1 MTAPKVSHF
10 TIHIDPKARKGEI
23 HLMYELKPRDVVMR
37 LILTFV
43 TCGLYGLYWMK
54 TLTDDIHHFSENPKT
69 PTGGKVV
76 LLTLVTCSLY
86 FYYWLYQISGE
97 LVEARREKGLSLDAI
112 SNATY
117 TVTVVVT
124 SLLAVIFSTLQ
135 SMGDIPES
143 VYQDLSK
150 GEAVVAGLV
159 ALLVIGVF
167 WVVVQTVIAAGILW
181 LVYRRKDPSPR
192 ILYMLLAV
200 FRTQILTAA
209 FLQTSLND
217 AVGGGVTPN
226 VMPPQGPTGGLPST
240 APMTATADASPTAEP
255 TRDASPRPM

>member
-1 MTAPKVSHF
+1 MDA
-10 TIHIDPKARKGEI
+10 
-23 HLMYELKPRDVVMR
+23 LKPRDVMLR
-37 LILTFV
+37 ILLTFF

-54 TLTDDIHHFSENPKT
+54 TLTDDIHAFSGRPTT
-69 PTGGKVV
+69 PGGGKVV

-97 LVEARREKGLSLDAI
+97 LVEARRERGLSPDAI

-143 VYQDLSK
+143 VYQDLSN

-159 ALLVIGVF
+159 ALLIIGVF

-209 FLQTSLND
+209 FLQASLND
-217 AVGGGVTPN
+217 GIAAHAAPVGAVARVTE
-226 VMPPQGPTGGLPST
+226 PPAHDILP
-240 APMTATADASPTAEP
+240 PPPEG
-255 TRDASPRPM
+255 R

>member
-1 MTAPKVSHF
+1 MDA
-10 TIHIDPKARKGEI
+10 
-23 HLMYELKPRDVVMR
+23 LKPRDVMLR
-37 LILTFV
+37 ILLTFF

-54 TLTDDIHHFSENPKT
+54 TLTDDIHAFSGRPTT
-69 PTGGKVV
+69 PGGGKVV
-76 LLTLVTCSLY
+76 LLPLVTCSLY

-97 LVEARREKGLSLDAI
+97 MVEARRERGLSPDAI

-143 VYQDLSK
+143 VYQDLSN

-159 ALLVIGVF
+159 ALLIIGVF

-209 FLQTSLND
+209 FLQASLND
-217 AVGGGVTPN
+217 GIAAHAAPVGAVARVTE
-226 VMPPQGPTGGLPST
+226 PPAHDILP
-240 APMTATADASPTAEP
+240 PPPEG
-255 TRDASPRPM
+255 R

>member
-1 MTAPKVSHF
+1 MTAPKASHF

-23 HLMYELKPRDVVMR
+23 HLMYELKPRDVVRR

-117 TVTVVVT
+117 PVTIVVT
-124 SLLAVIFSTLQ
+124 SLLAVVFSMLQ
-135 SMGDIPES
+135 SLGEIPES
-143 VYQDLSK
+143 AYQDLSN
-150 GEAVVAGLV
+150 GEALVAGLL
-159 ALLVIGVF
+159 ALLIVGIF
-167 WVVVQTVIAAGILW
+167 WLVVQTVIAAGLLW
-181 LVYRRKDPSPR
+181 LVYRRKDPNPR
-192 ILYMLLAV
+192 ILYMLLGI
-200 FRTQILTAA
+200 FRTQILTTA
-209 FLQTSLND
+209 FLQASLND
-217 AVGGGVTPN
+217 GIVAGVTPN
-226 VMPPQGPTGGLPST
+226 VMPPQGPTGGMTST
-240 APMTATADASPTAEP
+240 APMTATADAAPTAAP
-255 TRDASPRPM
+255 TGDASPRPL

>member
-1 MTAPKVSHF
+1 MDAL
-10 TIHIDPKARKGEI
+10 R
-23 HLMYELKPRDVVMR
+23 PRDVMLR
-37 LILTFV
+37 ILLTFF

-54 TLTDDIHHFSENPKT
+54 TLTDDIHRFSGRPTT
-69 PTGGKVV
+69 PGGGKVV

-97 LVEARREKGLSLDAI
+97 LVEARRERGLSPDAI

-143 VYQDLSK
+143 VYQDLSN

-209 FLQTSLND
+209 FLQASLND
-217 AVGGGVTPN
+217 GIAAHAAPVGAVARVTE
-226 VMPPQGPTGGLPST
+226 PPAHDILPPPTEG
-240 APMTATADASPTAEP
+240 
-255 TRDASPRPM
+255 R

>member
-1 MTAPKVSHF
+1 MMDA
-10 TIHIDPKARKGEI
+10 
-23 HLMYELKPRDVVMR
+23 LKPRDVMLR
-37 LILTFV
+37 ILLTFF

-54 TLTDDIHHFSENPKT
+54 TLTDDIHAFSGRPTT
-69 PTGGKVV
+69 PGGGKVV

-97 LVEARREKGLSLDAI
+97 LVEARRERGLSPDAI

-143 VYQDLSK
+143 VYQDLSN

-159 ALLVIGVF
+159 ALLIIGVF

-209 FLQTSLND
+209 FLQASLND
-217 AVGGGVTPN
+217 GIAAHAAPVGAVARVTE
-226 VMPPQGPTGGLPST
+226 PPAHDILP
-240 APMTATADASPTAEP
+240 PPPEG
-255 TRDASPRPM
+255 R

>member
-1 MTAPKVSHF
+1 MDA
-10 TIHIDPKARKGEI
+10 
-23 HLMYELKPRDVVMR
+23 LKPRDVMLR
-37 LILTFV
+37 ILLTFF

-54 TLTDDIHHFSENPKT
+54 TLTDDIHAFSGRPTT
-69 PTGGKVV
+69 PGGGKVV

-97 LVEARREKGLSLDAI
+97 LVEARRERGLSPDAI

-143 VYQDLSK
+143 VYQDLSN

-159 ALLVIGVF
+159 ALLIIGVF

-209 FLQTSLND
+209 FLQASLND
-217 AVGGGVTPN
+217 GIAAHAAPVGAMARVTE
-226 VMPPQGPTGGLPST
+226 PPAHDILP
-240 APMTATADASPTAEP
+240 PPPEG
-255 TRDASPRPM
+255 R

>member
-1 MTAPKVSHF
+1 MDA
-10 TIHIDPKARKGEI
+10 
-23 HLMYELKPRDVVMR
+23 LKPRDVMLR
-37 LILTFV
+37 ILLTFF

-54 TLTDDIHHFSENPKT
+54 TLTDDIHRFSGRPQT
-69 PTGGKVV
+69 PSGIKVV

-97 LVEARREKGLSLDAI
+97 LVEARRERGLSPDAI

-143 VYQDLSK
+143 VYQDLSN

-159 ALLVIGVF
+159 ALLIIGVF
-167 WVVVQTVIAAGILW
+167 WVVAQTVIAAGILW

-209 FLQTSLND
+209 FLQASLND
-217 AVGGGVTPN
+217 GIAAHAAPVGAVARVTE
-226 VMPPQGPTGGLPST
+226 PPAHDILP
-240 APMTATADASPTAEP
+240 PPPEG
-255 TRDASPRPM
+255 R

>member
-1 MTAPKVSHF
+1 MDA
-10 TIHIDPKARKGEI
+10 
-23 HLMYELKPRDVVMR
+23 LKPRDVMLR
-37 LILTFV
+37 ILLTFF

-54 TLTDDIHHFSENPKT
+54 TLTDDIHAFSGRSTT
-69 PTGGKVV
+69 PGGGKVV

-143 VYQDLSK
+143 VYQDLSN

-159 ALLVIGVF
+159 ALLIIGVF

-209 FLQTSLND
+209 FLQASLND
-217 AVGGGVTPN
+217 GIAAHAAPVGAVARVTE
-226 VMPPQGPTGGLPST
+226 PPAHDILP
-240 APMTATADASPTAEP
+240 PPPEG
-255 TRDASPRPM
+255 R

>member
-1 MTAPKVSHF
+1 MDAL
-10 TIHIDPKARKGEI
+10 R
-23 HLMYELKPRDVVMR
+23 PRDVMLR
-37 LILTFV
+37 ILLTFF

-54 TLTDDIHHFSENPKT
+54 TLTDDIHRFSGRPTT
-69 PTGGKVV
+69 PGGGKVV

-97 LVEARREKGLSLDAI
+97 LVEARRERGLSPDAI

-159 ALLVIGVF
+159 ALLVIGAF
-167 WVVVQTVIAAGILW
+167 WLVVQTVIAAGILW

-209 FLQTSLND
+209 FLQASLND
-217 AVGGGVTPN
+217 GIAAHAAPVGAVARVTE
-226 VMPPQGPTGGLPST
+226 PPAHDILP
-240 APMTATADASPTAEP
+240 PPPEG
-255 TRDASPRPM
+255 R

>member
-1 MTAPKVSHF
+1 MDAL
-10 TIHIDPKARKGEI
+10 R
-23 HLMYELKPRDVVMR
+23 PRDVMLR
-37 LILTFV
+37 ILLTFF

-54 TLTDDIHHFSENPKT
+54 TLTDDIHRFSGRPTT
-69 PTGGKVV
+69 PGGGKVV

-97 LVEARREKGLSLDAI
+97 LVEARRERGLSPDAI

-143 VYQDLSK
+143 VYQDLSN

-200 FRTQILTAA
+200 FRLQILTAA
-209 FLQTSLND
+209 FLQASLND
-217 AVGGGVTPN
+217 GIAAHAAPVGSMARVAPPPAHGVL
-226 VMPPQGPTGGLPST
+226 PPPDRG
-240 APMTATADASPTAEP
+240 A
-255 TRDASPRPM
+255 

>member
-1 MTAPKVSHF
+1 MLR
-10 TIHIDPKARKGEI
+10 I
-23 HLMYELKPRDVVMR
+23 L
-37 LILTFV
+37 LTFF

-54 TLTDDIHHFSENPKT
+54 TLTDDIHRFSGRPTT
-69 PTGGKVV
+69 PGGGKVV

-97 LVEARREKGLSLDAI
+97 LVEARRERGLSPDAI

-143 VYQDLSK
+143 VYQDLSN

-159 ALLVIGVF
+159 ALLVIGAF
-167 WVVVQTVIAAGILW
+167 WLVVQTVIAAGILW

-209 FLQTSLND
+209 FLQASLND
-217 AVGGGVTPN
+217 GIAAHAAPVGAVARVTE
-226 VMPPQGPTGGLPST
+226 PPAHDILP
-240 APMTATADASPTAEP
+240 PPPEG
-255 TRDASPRPM
+255 R

>member
-1 MTAPKVSHF
+1 MDA
-10 TIHIDPKARKGEI
+10 
-23 HLMYELKPRDVVMR
+23 LKPRDVMLR
-37 LILTFV
+37 ILLTFF

-54 TLTDDIHHFSENPKT
+54 TLTDDIHRFSGRPKT
-69 PTGGKVV
+69 PPGGKVV
-76 LLTLVTCSLY
+76 LLTLITCSLY

-97 LVEARREKGLSLDAI
+97 LVEARRERGLSLDAI

-143 VYQDLSK
+143 VYQDLSS

-200 FRTQILTAA
+200 FRLQILTVA
-209 FLQTSLND
+209 FLQASLND
-217 AVGGGVTPN
+217 GIAAHAAPVGAVSRVTEPPAHDALP
-226 VMPPQGPTGGLPST
+226 PPQ
-240 APMTATADASPTAEP
+240 
-255 TRDASPRPM
+255 

>member
-1 MTAPKVSHF
+1 MDAL
-10 TIHIDPKARKGEI
+10 R
-23 HLMYELKPRDVVMR
+23 PRDVMLR
-37 LILTFV
+37 ILLTFF

-54 TLTDDIHHFSENPKT
+54 TLTDDIHRFSGRPTT
-69 PTGGKVV
+69 PGGGKVV

-97 LVEARREKGLSLDAI
+97 LVEARRERGLSPDAI

-143 VYQDLSK
+143 VYQDLSN

-209 FLQTSLND
+209 FLQASLND
-217 AVGGGVTPN
+217 GIAAHAAPVGAVARVTE
-226 VMPPQGPTGGLPST
+226 PPAHDILP
-240 APMTATADASPTAEP
+240 PPPEG
-255 TRDASPRPM
+255 R

>member
-1 MTAPKVSHF
+1 MDA
-10 TIHIDPKARKGEI
+10 
-23 HLMYELKPRDVVMR
+23 LKPRDVMLR
-37 LILTFV
+37 ILLTFF

-54 TLTDDIHHFSENPKT
+54 TLTDDIHAFSGRPTT

-97 LVEARREKGLSLDAI
+97 LVEARRERGLLPDAI

-124 SLLAVIFSTLQ
+124 SLLAVLLSTLQ
-135 SMGDIPES
+135 SLGEIPES
-143 VYQDLSK
+143 VYQDLSS

-209 FLQTSLND
+209 FLQASLND
-217 AVGGGVTPN
+217 GIAAHAFPAGSMAPVAPPPAHGVL
-226 VMPPQGPTGGLPST
+226 PPP
-240 APMTATADASPTAEP
+240 DAGT
-255 TRDASPRPM
+255 

>member
-1 MTAPKVSHF
+1 MDA
-10 TIHIDPKARKGEI
+10 
-23 HLMYELKPRDVVMR
+23 LKPRDVMLR
-37 LILTFV
+37 ILLTFF

-54 TLTDDIHHFSENPKT
+54 TLTDDIHRFSGQPKT
-69 PTGGKVV
+69 PPGGKVV
-76 LLTLVTCSLY
+76 LLTFITCSLY

-97 LVEARREKGLSLDAI
+97 LVEARRERGLSPDAI

-143 VYQDLSK
+143 VYQDLSN

-159 ALLVIGVF
+159 ALLIIGVF

-209 FLQTSLND
+209 FLQASLND
-217 AVGGGVTPN
+217 GIAAHAAPVGAVARVTEPLAHDIL
-226 VMPPQGPTGGLPST
+226 PPPPEG
-240 APMTATADASPTAEP
+240 
-255 TRDASPRPM
+255 R